1 MSDVKYLEVLA
12 PTGRQTERDGKMVDE
27 PWARV
32 GVAFPFK
39 DGSGFSIKLN
49 SLPLNGELIVK
60 PPREKEKKST
70 PAPEGI

>member
-1 MSDVKYLEVLA
+1 MADVKYLEVYA
-12 PTGRQTERDGKMVDE
+12 PTGRQSEKDGKMTDE

-39 DGSGFSIKLN
+39 DGTGFSIKLN
-49 SLPLNGELIVK
+49 SLPLNGELIVRPPK
-60 PPREKEKKST
+60 PKEGKST